1 MLFRYR
7 PQLSNLRTRAHKVL
21 EKYGLVLAG
30 AAIFAYYLWST
41 IDLFATFKVQRDPK
55 EYFFHFDSLIL
66 LWLLLFVGWKFYQH
80 KKKEKE
86 EVETS
91 RRIAIEVERQKMRL
105 DLLDEVT
112 ALLSD
117 TVNNPLAV
125 ISISAE
131 SIRSRFATDR
141 DVLAFLDVIDGA
153 LKRMREVLSDFQT
166 YHMKKI
172 VKSFNELPSNPK
184 TASSLE
190 KKSSHMVSAKGEI
203 HEV

>member
-1 MLFRYR
+1 MLFPYR
-7 PQLSNLRTRAHKVL
+7 QQLLKLRPGIYRTL

-30 AAIFAYYLWST
+30 IVIFAYYLWST
-41 IDLFATFKVQRDPK
+41 IDLFATYKVHRDSK

-66 LWLLLFVGWKFYQH
+66 LWLLLFIGWKFYQH

-86 EVETS
+86 ERDQS
-91 RRIAIEVERQKMRL
+91 RRIALEVERQKMRL

-117 TVNNPLAV
+117 TVNNPLAL
-125 ISISAE
+125 ISVSAE
-131 SIRSRFATDR
+131 SIRTRFAADR

-153 LKRMREVLSDFQT
+153 LKRMREVLTDFHT

-172 VKSFNELPSNPK
+172 IKSFQALPSDAKMAIP
-184 TASSLE
+184 E
-190 KKSSHMVSAKGEI
+190 QKSSRAVSAKGEI
-203 HEV
+203 RKV